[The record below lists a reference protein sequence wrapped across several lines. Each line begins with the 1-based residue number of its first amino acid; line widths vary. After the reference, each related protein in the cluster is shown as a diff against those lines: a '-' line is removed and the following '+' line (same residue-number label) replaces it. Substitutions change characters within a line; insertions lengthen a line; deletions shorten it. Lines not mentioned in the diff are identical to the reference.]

1 MDRITSLEQ
10 KISEMQVELAK
21 LKADPHAAPVP
32 LPLKVSDE
40 GPRVVLIEEHTSFVR
55 PTEKELR
62 KLYGIVL
69 AKYPQFTPRAPST
82 SRWAADEARE
92 YFEGFTWAFERLGY
106 IGRTIA
112 PDHKHYVDFWSAEC
126 CDWLRLHRPA
136 HVGNIGAGFLAA
148 VVAHG
153 DIPFIVGNLAQGIVW
168 SVGITT
174 FGGTKATD
182 SWRRVLEG
190 SVLAPSRPSLKMAPP
205 SPVRIVN
212 GY

>member
-1 MDRITSLEQ
+1 MTDNNRIAEIEA
-10 KISEMQVELAK
+10 KIASAQAELQA
-21 LKADPHAAPVP
+21 LKAGKAAPP
-32 LPLKVSDE
+32 PPPPRDE
-40 GPRVVLIEEHTSFVR
+40 GVRIVQLVEPSNFVR
-55 PTEKELR
+55 PTSKELR
-62 KLYGIVL
+62 ELHAIVCG
-69 AKYPQFTPRAPST
+69 KYPQFTSRAPST

-92 YFEGFTWAFERLGY
+92 YFEGFTWAFERLGF
-106 IGRTIA
+106 IGRSIA

-126 CDWLRLHRPA
+126 RDWLRLHRPA

-182 SWRRVLEG
+182 ALRRVLEG
-190 SVLAPSRPSLKMAPP
+190 SVLAPSRPALRMAPP
-205 SPVRIVN
+205 SPARVY
-212 GY
+212 GG